1 MLSAA
6 AEEHPLVLLTGATG
20 ALGPRVV
27 EALLRNGYRVRVLAL
42 DPPGAEALWSSV
54 DVRIG
59 DINSPKDMC
68 SSVEGAHLVVHMA
81 AMLHITDPSRDQVRL
96 YELVNVDGTRNVV
109 AAAREACVKR
119 LVFFSTIAVYG
130 DSAGCMLDEDAL
142 PRPDTPY
149 ARSKWKAE
157 QIILEACLPDGRP
170 LGTVLRLAAVYGSRV
185 KGNYRRLVQA
195 LAKKRFIPIGPG
207 TNRRTLVYDKDVAG
221 AVLAVLTDPKA
232 AGRIFNVT
240 DGGIHT
246 LNDIIHTICD
256 ALGRTPPRVQLPLAP
271 LRSAAAVTG
280 KAARLFGLGFPN
292 VEAALV
298 KLTEDLAV
306 DGDRIRREIGFQPEY
321 DLLTGLKETVGEMRV
336 RGDI

>member
-1 MLSAA
+1 M
-6 AEEHPLVLLTGATG
+6 
-20 ALGPRVV
+20 
-27 EALLRNGYRVRVLAL
+27 
-42 DPPGAEALWSSV
+42 
-54 DVRIG
+54 
-59 DINSPKDMC
+59 
-68 SSVEGAHLVVHMA
+68 
-81 AMLHITDPSRDQVRL
+81 
-96 YELVNVDGTRNVV
+96 
-109 AAAREACVKR
+109 
-119 LVFFSTIAVYG
+119 
-130 DSAGCMLDEDAL
+130 
-142 PRPDTPY
+142 
-149 ARSKWKAE
+149 
-157 QIILEACLPDGRP
+157 
-170 LGTVLRLAAVYGSRV
+170 AAVYGSRV
-185 KGNYRRLVQA
+185 KGNYLRLVQA

-271 LRSAAAVTG
+271 LRSAAEVTG

-292 VEAALV
+292 VEAALD

-306 DGDRIRREIGFQPEY
+306 EGDRIRREIGFQPKY
-321 DLLTGLKETVGEMRV
+321 DLLAGLKETVEEMRV